1 MIFLISNIKSRT
13 PGYSDD
19 LPPRRNVFGEPIVLQ
34 GGVGPDILSP
44 IYISKES
51 DEPIVREIIRN
62 QVPLQNVRKTIQ
74 VSVGLPNAVYI
85 ELNADQYDRY
95 ILLAAGKGLRDARGV
110 SLKQALTR
118 KINSSQYLKLTPGPR
133 GGRADQIQEVWRD
146 YRSMAKAQLLEE
158 YPDLQAKIYAESKKQ
173 KRELGL

>member
-1 MIFLISNIKSRT
+1 M
-13 PGYSDD
+13 
-19 LPPRRNVFGEPIVLQ
+19 
-34 GGVGPDILSP
+34 
-44 IYISKES
+44 
-51 DEPIVREIIRN
+51 
-62 QVPLQNVRKTIQ
+62 
-74 VSVGLPNAVYI
+74 GLPNAVYI